1 MKYTHTHPYPLN
13 NFQIRKREVKNILKI
28 AYVVVVRLLSH
39 AQLFVTWWT
48 AAHQT
53 PLSSTVSWCLLK
65 FMSSES
71 VTLYDHLILF
81 HPLLLTHHP
90 LLPSIFLN
98 IRVFSSGLALHVMWP
113 KIGASVL
120 VMVFP
125 MNIQGRFPL
134 GLTGLISLLS
144 RGLSR
149 VLSSTSSKA
158 SVFRCSAFFMFQL
171 SHLYMTIG
179 KAITLTIWPLST
191 KWCLSF
197 LICCL
202 GLSSLFFQGASIF

>member
-1 MKYTHTHPYPLN
+1 MTLPLLFSHSVVSDSLQPHGLQHTRIPCPS
-13 NFQIRKREVKNILKI
+13 
-28 AYVVVVRLLSH
+28 LSPRVCSNSCP
-39 AQLFVTWWT
+39 F
-48 AAHQT
+48 
-53 PLSSTVSWCLLK
+53 
-65 FMSSES
+65 ES
-71 VTLYDHLILF
+71 MMPSNHLVLCC
-81 HPLLLTHHP
+81 PLLL
-90 LLPSIFLN
+90 LSSIFLN

-179 KAITLTIWPLST
+179 KAITLTI
-191 KWCLSF
+191 
-197 LICCL
+197 
-202 GLSSLFFQGASIF
+202 